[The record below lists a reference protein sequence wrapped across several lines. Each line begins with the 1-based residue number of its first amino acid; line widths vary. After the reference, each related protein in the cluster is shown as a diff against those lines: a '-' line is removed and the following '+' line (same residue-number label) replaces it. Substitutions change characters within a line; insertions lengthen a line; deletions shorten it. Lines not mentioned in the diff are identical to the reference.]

1 MSKRVLPFLLAM
13 HSWPR
18 PVTLLA
24 TPPDD
29 HEDLAGFVTDV
40 LRTMGSLSFRE
51 ANRLCRPAAK
61 LQLFASTHAA
71 ATTLAAAIAAEGH
84 WPIDVKHTRALN
96 AAAVHEVP
104 VGFTERVG
112 GGDSYADQVAMP
124 PTPCCQSRP
133 SHSPTGHLSTQPSSH
148 YSTRAPTPTSTAPH
162 THLHQVARMET
173 LLLDVEASMQ
183 PVLILAPPTPLR
195 LLRAYLLNLDVG
207 ASMHAASAPGAA
219 ALDGTAK
226 AMLEFDISPTGQATE
241 RVTPLT
247 SITLKVDLAGAA

>member
-51 ANRLCRPAAK
+51 ANRLCRPTAK

-124 PTPCCQSRP
+124 P
-133 SHSPTGHLSTQPSSH
+133 
-148 YSTRAPTPTSTAPH
+148 PH
-162 THLHQVARMET
+162 TMALWA
-173 LLLDVEASMQ
+173 EA
-183 PVLILAPPTPLR
+183 
-195 LLRAYLLNLDVG
+195 
-207 ASMHAASAPGAA
+207 
-219 ALDGTAK
+219 GTQ
-226 AMLEFDISPTGQATE
+226 S
-241 RVTPLT
+241 
-247 SITLKVDLAGAA
+247 